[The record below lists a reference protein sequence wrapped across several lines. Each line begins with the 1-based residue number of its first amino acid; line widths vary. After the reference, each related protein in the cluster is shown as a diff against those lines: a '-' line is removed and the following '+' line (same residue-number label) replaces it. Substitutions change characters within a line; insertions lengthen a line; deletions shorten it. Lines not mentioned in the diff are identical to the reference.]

1 MRDRKAMLTLN
12 SLLLSLV
19 AMCSFAVIVDRHTG
33 HTVLLVPTE
42 GGHHKCD
49 VLCEAKWKQ
58 HLKLVQAKLAAEH
71 KQPSA
76 IPLIPLE
83 RVKAAVL
90 SRRDLPRLVQMHKKP
105 HVAIPQE
112 RNHALDVKVA
122 KEVKFLS
129 KPVHMHVERS
139 VRHGFKVT
147 GAAPTHTRP
156 AAKDGRLAK
165 SMQAHQTTD
174 TSRITATT
182 ANPNSRL
189 YSRKPIDKVKLA
201 ESILGLAVGDSAQQ
215 KTAHGV
221 STTKHPLIAGHGV
234 MYMKWPKDNHFWQ
247 RLGYGHGQDNHVQ
260 WKAGRAFAKAEREKD
275 ETAARNNPALADHS
289 LDYLHAPAGDG
300 NPVQDELVKLGL
312 VKKHSFD
319 QMDRPV
325 DHTLDYLHVPADV
338 GDPAVNTVKS
348 FSANALASRVRGHT
362 LEDHALDYMRVGKDH
377 RKIQMDAVKTVDSY
391 EYMEQGEEQE
401 RQQREQQAR
410 RQEREREEHEHER
423 V

>member
-1 MRDRKAMLTLN
+1 MRARKASLTFH
-12 SLLLSLV
+12 SLLLALV

-76 IPLIPLE
+76 IPLIPL
-83 RVKAAVL
+83 
-90 SRRDLPRLVQMHKKP
+90 DRLVQMNKKP
-105 HVAIPQE
+105 RVAIPQE
-112 RNHALDVKVA
+112 RNHALDFRGA

-129 KPVHMHVERS
+129 NPVHLHMKRS
-139 VRHGFKVT
+139 VRHGIKVT

-165 SMQAHQTTD
+165 SMQVHQATD
-174 TSRITATT
+174 TSRITAMT
-182 ANPNSRL
+182 ADPNSRL
-189 YSRKPIDKVKLA
+189 YSRKPIDKVKFDLA
-201 ESILGLAVGDSAQQ
+201 ESILGLGVGDSAQQ
-215 KTAHGV
+215 RTAHRV

-247 RLGYGHGQDNHVQ
+247 RLGYGHGQDNHVVA

-289 LDYLHAPAGDG
+289 LDYLPAPAGDG
-300 NPVQDELVKLGL
+300 NPVQDELVKLVL

-348 FSANALASRVRGHT
+348 FSANAMASRVRGHT
-362 LEDHALDYMRVGKDH
+362 LADHALDYMRVGKDH
-377 RKIQMDAVKTVDSY
+377 RKIEMDAVKTVDSY
-391 EYMEQGEEQE
+391 EHMEQGEEQE

-410 RQEREREEHEHER
+410 LPLQGQA
-423 V
+423 